1 MNIAATNLSITGL
14 TRPDTVIYPGKDRTS
29 EETSEQSQ
37 SRNADTL
44 VFADGAEE
52 AAEKLSYDQ
61 PSPKQSRAI
70 YAYKDIALQDRRS
83 QIEQMVR
90 VDMYA

>member
-14 TRPDTVIYPGKDRTS
+14 SRPDSVVYPAKDAGR
-29 EETSEQSQ
+29 EETTEQTTGQPES
-37 SRNADTL
+37 L
-44 VFADGAEE
+44 VFTAGAEQ
-52 AAEKLSYDQ
+52 AAENLMYDQ

-70 YAYKDIALQDRRS
+70 YAYKDVAIQDRRS
-83 QIEQMVR
+83 QLEQMLR

>member
-1 MNIAATNLSITGL
+1 MNIAAANLSITGL
-14 TRPDTVIYPGKDRTS
+14 NRPDSIIYPGKDRAS
-29 EETSEQSQ
+29 EETTEQSGKTT
-37 SRNADTL
+37 SDTVL
-44 VFADGAEE
+44 FADGAEE
-52 AAEKLSYDQ
+52 AAEKLTYDQ

-70 YAYKDIALQDRRS
+70 YAYKDIAFQDRRA

>member
-1 MNIAATNLSITGL
+1 M
-14 TRPDTVIYPGKDRTS
+14 
-29 EETSEQSQ
+29 
-37 SRNADTL
+37 

>member
-14 TRPDTVIYPGKDRTS
+14 TRPDTVIYPGKDRAS
-29 EETSEQSQ
+29 EETTEQSQ
-37 SRNADTL
+37 SKSADTL
-44 VFADGAEE
+44 VFSDGAEE

-70 YAYKDIALQDRRS
+70 YAYKDVALQDRRS